1 MADVNVNKS
10 STDSNASTN
19 SKRKNPCSPD
29 DMPSYIKQTT
39 RQTKPRRLSY
49 SADDLDKTTL
59 IDHSKVDK
67 ILARKPGVTFNIQ
80 ELICSILKDDSFIN
94 KLVPKICESVCDN
107 IHEKYERL
115 LNEVVK
121 PLQDTVNNQAAMI
134 QEQKGTIDKHVKKL
148 VEHEFTITRQAER
161 INELEN
167 QYYDLNIR
175 LDDQEQ
181 YSRRTSLRF
190 HNVPCPDPR
199 NVHKMNT
206 DKIVLDICNSN
217 LEVPTTLNELGRT
230 HPIGKVR
237 GGNVQVIARFI
248 TYRQRQAV
256 YSSKSKLKNNPNKV
270 FITENLTTRRRKIMD
285 ELNYLRT
292 NRKISACWSMDGR
305 LFAIGLNSNSVQ
317 MIKGI
322 DDIRHLLTKCP
333 PVSRPITTDNLSN
346 PDTNEV
352 Q

>member
-59 IDHSKVDK
+59 IDE
-67 ILARKPGVTFNIQ
+67 Q
-80 ELICSILKDDSFIN
+80 ELICSILKDDSFVN

-107 IHEKYERL
+107 INEKYERL

-148 VEHEFTITRQAER
+148 VDHEFTITRQAER
-161 INELEN
+161 ISELEN
-167 QYYDLNIR
+167 QYYDLDIR

-190 HNVPCPDPR
+190 YNVPCPDPR

-206 DKIVLDICNSN
+206 DKIVLDICNNN
-217 LEVPTTLNELGRT
+217 LEVPITLNELGRT
-230 HPIGKVR
+230 RPIGKVR
-237 GGNVQVIARFI
+237 GGKVQVIARFI

-256 YSSKSKLKNNPNKV
+256 YSSKSKLKNNPNKL

-305 LFAIGLNSNSVQ
+305 LFAIGLNSNSV
-317 MIKGI
+317 
-322 DDIRHLLTKCP
+322 
-333 PVSRPITTDNLSN
+333 
-346 PDTNEV
+346 
-352 Q
+352 